1 MKLDVLS
8 KTLGASLDREQS
20 LPARGG
26 SYDRLSVPLM
36 ANIKGSRTYKKAL
49 QLASRKLFV
58 ELYSGNNETSLA
70 RQASS
75 RNRIDAIE
83 RIIHTAAHI
92 ASYPGRHEYIA
103 IPLSAAQYSPKGAF
117 PDLSY
122 RAVKSLIE
130 RLSSPSIEQQ
140 EPFVFIKPGT
150 WNKETQ
156 EGLVTRLHILRP
168 FMDWM
173 AREGL
178 VFPNHPYGLRS
189 SGERPKKI
197 NTILRLKN
205 PEDESVIALERPL
218 SSSEAVLPLAN
229 ERLKNLRLSIRIPD
243 YQTYLESWDF
253 AKRRSKL
260 KTMSG
265 KALYRQFNGRDGHG
279 GRLYGHWVQ
288 YCPKTLRKHLLF
300 NKRETT
306 EIDFSTFQLSLMYAL
321 RGISMPEG
329 DLYCIPGRRIQ
340 RDVWKSVLTI
350 SIGASSKHAALGG
363 IRKKLKSM
371 APKLMSEAE
380 DLFDAF
386 WGFHSGVRD
395 SLFVEARWQ
404 ELQFHESELALEV
417 LRKMESQSIPVIP
430 IHDGFITEKKYQKE
444 LAQAM
449 LDAFNEAYPNSTVRT
464 KVEDSQ

>member
-8 KTLGASLDREQS
+8 TTLGASLDREQS

-58 ELYSGNNETSLA
+58 ELYSGSNETSLA

-103 IPLSAAQYSPKGAF
+103 IPLSPAQYSPKGAF

-189 SGERPKKI
+189 SGEMGR
-197 NTILRLKN
+197 
-205 PEDESVIALERPL
+205 
-218 SSSEAVLPLAN
+218 VL
-229 ERLKNLRLSIRIPD
+229 
-243 YQTYLESWDF
+243 
-253 AKRRSKL
+253 
-260 KTMSG
+260 
-265 KALYRQFNGRDGHG
+265 
-279 GRLYGHWVQ
+279 
-288 YCPKTLRKHLLF
+288 
-300 NKRETT
+300 
-306 EIDFSTFQLSLMYAL
+306 FS
-321 RGISMPEG
+321 
-329 DLYCIPGRRIQ
+329 PGCR
-340 RDVWKSVLTI
+340 
-350 SIGASSKHAALGG
+350 
-363 IRKKLKSM
+363 SM
-371 APKLMSEAE
+371 ALLPSQ
-380 DLFDAF
+380 DLI
-386 WGFHSGVRD
+386 RT
-395 SLFVEARWQ
+395 
-404 ELQFHESELALEV
+404 
-417 LRKMESQSIPVIP
+417 VIP
-430 IHDGFITEKKYQKE
+430 KFWNLTRDINFVLSFLPFFFCYSEHD
-444 LAQAM
+444 
-449 LDAFNEAYPNSTVRT
+449 
-464 KVEDSQ
+464 